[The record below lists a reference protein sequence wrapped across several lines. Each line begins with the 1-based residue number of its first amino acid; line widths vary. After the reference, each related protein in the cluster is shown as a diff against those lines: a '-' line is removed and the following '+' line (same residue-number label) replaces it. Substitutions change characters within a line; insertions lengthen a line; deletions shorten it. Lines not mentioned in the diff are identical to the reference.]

1 MNPAFV
7 PTNSRRVF
15 FFSGRDRMTR
25 VQPEFVDAE
34 LADPR
39 LREAPE
45 DYDED
50 DEENDKVPDDE
61 EDDGNSDGYS
71 E

>member
-1 MNPAFV
+1 MN
-7 PTNSRRVF
+7 
-15 FFSGRDRMTR
+15 R

-45 DYDED
+45 DDDED
-50 DEENDKVPDDE
+50 DEENDKVPDDG

>member
-1 MNPAFV
+1 M
-7 PTNSRRVF
+7 
-15 FFSGRDRMTR
+15 SG
-25 VQPEFVDAE
+25 VLPEFVDAE

-39 LREAPE
+39 LREAPV
-45 DYDED
+45 DDDED

>member
-1 MNPAFV
+1 MSN
-7 PTNSRRVF
+7 
-15 FFSGRDRMTR
+15 
-25 VQPEFVDAE
+25 VQPEFLDAE
-34 LADPR
+34 FADLR

-45 DYDED
+45 DDDED
-50 DEENDKVPDDE
+50 EEENDKVPDDE